1 MSKANRTGKE
11 LARERVAQMRVEQ
24 ARKARQRRQY
34 TIIGSVIGVIVVAL
48 VVSLVVN
55 NALKPKTPTVFPANA
70 VADVSGG
77 VAQADAEALPIG
89 DANAPVKMT
98 VYEDFRC
105 SQCEAFE
112 TTFQASYK
120 QLVAAGTLQLLIHP
134 VDLIDQNY
142 PGTSGSLAAGNAAG
156 CAQDAGKFEDF
167 HDVLYKNQPAE
178 TTDSF
183 GNSTTLIGFAKQV
196 TGLDTP
202 TFEACV
208 KSGKYDD
215 WVRQNY
221 ADLQHIDTNGAAT
234 PTVLLNGK
242 AYTLPAGSTAAASAA
257 QFVTDVNKL
266 AGVSASATPTAG
278 SSAGASSSAGPSAT
292 APATTA
298 TTIPAGGATP
308 TVTAS

>member
-1 MSKANRTGKE
+1 MSKANRVGKD
-11 LARERVAQMRVEQ
+11 LARERVAQMRIEQ

-48 VVSLVVN
+48 VVGLVVT
-55 NALKPKTPTVFPANA
+55 NALKPTTPTVFPANA

-77 VAQADAEALPIG
+77 ISEANSMSLPIG

-105 SQCEAFE
+105 SQCGAFE
-112 TTFQASYK
+112 TTFQATYK
-120 QLVAAGTLQLLIHP
+120 QLVAAGTLQLLVHP

-156 CAQDAGKFEDF
+156 CAQDAGKFEAF

-178 TTDSF
+178 TTDTF
-183 GNSTTLIGFAKQV
+183 ASTTSLFGFAKQV

-221 ADLQHIDTNGAAT
+221 ADLGHIDTGGAST
-234 PTVLLNGK
+234 PTILLNGK
-242 AYTLPAGSTAAASAA
+242 PYTLPAGSTSAASTA
-257 QFVTDVNKL
+257 QFIADVDKL
-266 AGVSASATPTAG
+266 AGVNPTAAPTGTATAAASTGATPSVPATTPAT
-278 SSAGASSSAGPSAT
+278 GAAAPSAT
-292 APATTA
+292 A
-298 TTIPAGGATP
+298 
-308 TVTAS
+308 S